1 MYRVVSGLVA
11 LLIITAAS
19 CAFAEAPSAPNS
31 AQQAEMNALT
41 ERINGLTDR
50 RIEIIKI
57 TLGLTPEQEKYWP
70 AVEEAMRAKA
80 TARYQRLQKMAAILD
95 GEVEMKNPIDLLRL
109 RAKNMADRA
118 AALKRL
124 ADAWQPLYETL
135 DNNQKI
141 RMRFLASYVRDMRHA
156 VESRQIQFEDEAED

>member
-1 MYRVVSGLVA
+1 
-11 LLIITAAS
+11 
-19 CAFAEAPSAPNS
+19 
-31 AQQAEMNALT
+31 
-41 ERINGLTDR
+41 
-50 RIEIIKI
+50 
-57 TLGLTPEQEKYWP
+57 
-70 AVEEAMRAKA
+70 MRAKA